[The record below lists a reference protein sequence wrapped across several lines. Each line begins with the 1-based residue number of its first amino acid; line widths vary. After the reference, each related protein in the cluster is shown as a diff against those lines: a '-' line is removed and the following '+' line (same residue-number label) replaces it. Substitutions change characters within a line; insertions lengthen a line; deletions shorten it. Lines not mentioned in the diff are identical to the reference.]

1 MVKQKKKEKKNK
13 GQIIFMVLMIGAG
26 VVLGV
31 ASGVRSSITGAN
43 ETEFWMGEVSLILSI
58 CLAMILQIIIHEA
71 GHLVF
76 GLLSGYKFCSFRI
89 GNVML
94 LKEDDKWV
102 LRNYSLAGTG
112 GQCLMSPPDF
122 VDGKIPV
129 VLYNFGGCIMNVIAS
144 ILFVAVAVHA
154 GSNEL
159 VFTFSISMILIG
171 ITFALTNGIPLQ
183 VGMIN
188 NDGMNAISLGKNPAA
203 LRAFWTQLRVNEELT
218 RGKRLK
224 EMSPSYFAIPAESE
238 MGDTMVATIA
248 VFHANWLMDQVRLE
262 EAEPYIKALLAKKT
276 GISGLHRS
284 ILISERIY
292 LELVVNK
299 NVDEA
304 IRLHDKAHEKFV
316 KAMKTM
322 PSIIRTEYAYALLA
336 EKDEEKAKKILDQF
350 EKNAK
355 TYPYPR
361 EIEGERELIARVQNE
376 NNN

>member
-248 VFHANWLMDQVRLE
+248 VFHANWLMDQVRLK

>member
-1 MVKQKKKEKKNK
+1 MVKQKNKEKKNK
-13 GQIIFMVLMIGAG
+13 GQIIFMALMIGVG

-31 ASGVRSSITGAN
+31 VSGVRSSITGTS
-43 ETEFWMGEVSLILSI
+43 ETGFWMGDAALILSI

-76 GLLSGYKFCSFRI
+76 GLMSGYKFCSFRI
-89 GNVML
+89 GNIML
-94 LKEDDKWV
+94 LKDDEKWV

>member
-1 MVKQKKKEKKNK
+1 MSKQKKKEKKNK
-13 GQIIFMVLMIGAG
+13 GQIIFMILMIGAG

-31 ASGVRSSITGAN
+31 VSGVRSSITGTN
-43 ETEFWMGEVSLILSI
+43 ETEFWMGEFVLIMSI

-76 GLLSGYKFCSFRI
+76 GLLSGYRFCSFRI
-89 GNVML
+89 GNIML
-94 LKEDDKWV
+94 LKDDEKWV

-129 VLYNFGGCIMNVIAS
+129 ALYNFGGCIMNVIAS

-336 EKDEEKAKKILDQF
+336 EKDEEKAKKILNQF